1 MFSQRQNSQFSN
13 DGRDLFESRQPSPAA
28 VSQTTG
34 GNQPQLILLVE
45 DNIDSCNMLR
55 TLLELWSYRVIVAH
69 NGEDAVR
76 LAQSE
81 SPRLVLMDVAI
92 PVIDGIEAT
101 RRIRGFA
108 AAEAMPVVFISGYAQ
123 TNLRLAALAC
133 GGNDYLVKPL
143 DFKELETLIGK
154 YIKKTGASYELSE

>member
-13 DGRDLFESRQPSPAA
+13 DGRDIFESLPAKPA
-28 VSQTTG
+28 VASQTTG
-34 GNQPQLILLVE
+34 GSQPQLILLVE
-45 DNIDSCNMLR
+45 DNIHSCNMLR
-55 TLLELWSYRVIVAH
+55 TLLELWSYRVVVAH

-92 PVIDGIEAT
+92 PVLDGLEAT
-101 RRIRGFA
+101 RRIRRFA
-108 AAEAMPVVFISGYAQ
+108 AAEVMPVVFISGYAQ
-123 TNLRLAALAC
+123 TNLRVAALAS

-143 DFKELETLIGK
+143 DFNELEILITK
-154 YIKKTGASYELSE
+154 YIKKTGENYGLSE